1 MKRHVVLII
10 GILALLIAPAA
21 AGTSVEP
28 LRIAAPANP
37 RSPASV
43 KVLSLTVTG
52 VWPDYFTP
60 GQRVVLLQDAPPG
73 GLDLL
78 AGHAGTVVCADPS
91 DGSGD
96 LLISWDA
103 WANGKADL
111 TRCGDAETLLFPA
124 NSVIWVDPYETL
136 LGRPFNECGTIREGL
151 EGCIYLETDDEQQY
165 NLVAAGPLY
174 AALSQGDTLAFGDR
188 VQVWGLF
195 SNTPPG
201 PGVIRICPQRDGDI
215 YHPIVSPCPEPD
227 PKPDP
232 DPDPKP
238 GPDEIVI
245 GIGGNA
251 LVLAKSAGN
260 TYYGCTTI
268 SLELNFQALLSVEIT
283 PGPGVGGTWSGTLDP
298 AIVGPG
304 DVTTQICV
312 TVEDLDISTLPPG
325 NDVQVATVSLFA
337 VPAF

>member
-1 MKRHVVLII
+1 MKRYGVLIV
-10 GILALLIAPAA
+10 GILALLITPAG
-21 AGTSVEP
+21 AGISPGP

-37 RSPASV
+37 QTPASV

-52 VWPDYFTP
+52 VWPDHFTP
-60 GQRVVLLQDAPPG
+60 GERVVLLQDAPPG
-73 GLDLL
+73 GPELL
-78 AGHAGTVVCADPS
+78 AGHGGTVVCTDPS

-103 WANGKADL
+103 WAEGKADL
-111 TRCGDAETLLFPA
+111 TRCADAETLLFPP
-124 NSVIWVDPYETL
+124 NSVIWVDPQQVL
-136 LGRPFNECGTIREGL
+136 LGRHFNECGTIHAGL
-151 EGCIYLETDDEQQY
+151 EGCIYLETDDGQEY

-174 AALSQGDTLAFGDR
+174 AALNQGDTLAFGDR

-195 SNTPPG
+195 NNTPPG
-201 PGVIRICPQRDGDI
+201 PTEIRICPQRDGDI
-215 YHPIVSPCPEPD
+215 YHPIVSPCPEPG

-232 DPDPKP
+232 DS

-251 LVLAKSAGN
+251 LVLAKSSGN

-304 DVTTQICV
+304 EATTQICV

-337 VPAF
+337 VPAL